1 MLPAAVIVCL
11 EVCTRNKPHMY
22 CNSRRQSNSV
32 VINPFAGLAACIEPV
47 VTICKGV
54 AFVVTLLAQVCL
66 LVNAIQSV
74 LC

>member
-22 CNSRRQSNSV
+22 CNSV

-66 LVNAIQSV
+66 LVNAIQSM

>member
-1 MLPAAVIVCL
+1 M
-11 EVCTRNKPHMY
+11 
-22 CNSRRQSNSV
+22 
-32 VINPFAGLAACIEPV
+32 LAACIEPV

-66 LVNAIQSV
+66 LVNAIQSM